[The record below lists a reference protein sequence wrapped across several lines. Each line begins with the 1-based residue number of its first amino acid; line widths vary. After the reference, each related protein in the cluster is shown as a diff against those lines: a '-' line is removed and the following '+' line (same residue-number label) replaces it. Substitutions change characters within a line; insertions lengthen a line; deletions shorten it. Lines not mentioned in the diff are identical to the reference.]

1 MTSLKVE
8 WTYRPWALVV
18 TVTGEVDAG
27 TISQLRDGIEA
38 ARAGAPV
45 PPPAVVLDLTG
56 VGFIGSSGLALLVEV
71 SEECAAA
78 GQELTLVC
86 ASRPVLRPLQLTGL
100 DQVFT
105 ITGTLPPAP

>member
-1 MTSLKVE
+1 MKVE
-8 WTYRPWALVV
+8 WTYRPGALVV

-27 TISQLRDGIEA
+27 TIGRLRDGLEA
-38 ARAGAPV
+38 ARTGAPV
-45 PPPAVVLDLTG
+45 PPPPAVVLDLTG

-100 DQVFT
+100 DEVFT